1 MTYSTSAPDSDPSL
15 PVERKKAQRAE
26 IRRRLAVLSDESRSL
41 LSDAIGARLERI
53 AAWRD
58 ALTVALYAP
67 LRFEPSP
74 PWPAPPEGLGR
85 PARRVAFPRISPE
98 FSSIELRQADSPA
111 ALIPGHASRGWTLIE
126 PPASA
131 PLVADAEIDVALVP
145 GIGFDRSGRR
155 LGRGGGYYDRLLA
168 RLPAAA
174 LRIGIFF
181 SIQELDEVCEETH
194 DRRLDLIVTEN
205 ELIEIPG
212 GKPASFPTSKANSPG
227 EKT

>member
-1 MTYSTSAPDSDPSL
+1 MPHPTSALDGDSL
-15 PVERKKAQRAE
+15 PSERKKAQRAE
-26 IRRRLAVLSDESRSL
+26 IRRRLATLSDESRSL

-53 AAWRD
+53 AAWRN
-58 ALTVALYAP
+58 ARTVALYAP

-85 PARRVAFPRISPE
+85 PVRRVAFPRISPE
-98 FSSIELRQADSPA
+98 FSSIELRQAESPA
-111 ALIPGHASRGWTLIE
+111 SLIPGHASRGWTLIE

-145 GIGFDRSGRR
+145 GIAFDRSGRR

-168 RLPAAA
+168 RLPATA
-174 LRIGIFF
+174 LRIGVFF
-181 SIQELDEVCEETH
+181 SVQELDEVCEETH

-212 GKPASFPTSKANSPG
+212 GKPASTPLSKVDLPG